1 MWNIIQGI
9 SLKFSHSIAEILI
22 LTFVALNCY
31 VNVRR
36 YSWDKKKKKAYIE
49 SIGSDYNK

>member
-1 MWNIIQGI
+1 M
-9 SLKFSHSIAEILI
+9 KFSHSVAEMLI

-36 YSWDKKKKKAYIE
+36 YMWDKSKRKSNNA
-49 SIGSDYNK
+49 

>member
-1 MWNIIQGI
+1 MWSIIQGI

-22 LTFVALNCY
+22 LLFVALNCY
-31 VNVRR
+31 VNVIR

-49 SIGSDYNK
+49 SIGSDYEK

>member
-1 MWNIIQGI
+1 M
-9 SLKFSHSIAEILI
+9 KFSHSIAEILI

-36 YSWDKKKKKAYIE
+36 YNWDKKKRKAYIE
-49 SIGSDYNK
+49 SVGSDYVK

>member
-1 MWNIIQGI
+1 MKIA
-9 SLKFSHSIAEILI
+9 HSVAEILI

-36 YSWDKKKKKAYIE
+36 YIWDRRKRNGI
-49 SIGSDYNK
+49 

>member
-1 MWNIIQGI
+1 M
-9 SLKFSHSIAEILI
+9 KFSHSIAEMLI
-22 LTFVALNCY
+22 LAFVALNCY

-36 YSWDKKKKKAYIE
+36 YSLDKKKRKVYIE

>member
-1 MWNIIQGI
+1 M
-9 SLKFSHSIAEILI
+9 KFSHSIAEMLI

-36 YSWDKKKKKAYIE
+36 YNWDKKKKKAYVS
-49 SIGSDYNK
+49 SIGSDYKK

>member
-1 MWNIIQGI
+1 MK
-9 SLKFSHSIAEILI
+9 LSHSIAEMLI

-36 YSWDKKKKKAYIE
+36 YSWDKKKKKAYID
-49 SIGSDYNK
+49 SIGSDYVK